1 METGATTNMLNQ
13 TVLSFLNHA
22 AADAHVT
29 LPDNDASLFLSG
41 VLDSF
46 TLVDFV
52 AVIENEYGIRV
63 DDADLRPE
71 NFDTIQSV
79 ERFIIRARGEQ

>member
-1 METGATTNMLNQ
+1 MEIGATTNMLNQ
-13 TVLSFLNHA
+13 TVLSFLTNA

-29 LPDNDASLFLSG
+29 LPDTDASLFLSG

-71 NFDTIQSV
+71 NFDTIQLV
-79 ERFIIRARGEQ
+79 ERFITRARGEQ

>member
-1 METGATTNMLNQ
+1 MKIGATTNMLNQ
-13 TVLSFLNHA
+13 TVLSFLTHA

-29 LPDNDASLFLSG
+29 LPDTDASLFLSG

-79 ERFIIRARGEQ
+79 ERFITRAQGEQ